1 MRFYFL
7 VLTVFLIVCSAQNE
21 GLAKMRE
28 LRTNI
33 DPIRSFDL
41 PEDAPRARIIS
52 TDFLQRSSKK
62 MKKVFKVRVSI
73 SEFFHIYLFHQDDSR
88 QEDFKRWKLDELTD
102 RDMRTSKEVKS
113 SVRVPHGKP
122 KNSESEE
129 NIGEFFPSRKFLRL

>member
-62 MKKVFKVRVSI
+62 MKKVFK
-73 SEFFHIYLFHQDDSR
+73 DDSR